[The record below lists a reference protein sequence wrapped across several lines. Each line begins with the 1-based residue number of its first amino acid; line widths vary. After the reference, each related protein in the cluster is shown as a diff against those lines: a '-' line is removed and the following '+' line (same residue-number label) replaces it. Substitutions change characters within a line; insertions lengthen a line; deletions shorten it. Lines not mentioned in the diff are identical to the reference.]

1 MLSNWEGFWDT
12 VEGLFINPSNTLQWL
27 DLSFNDIK
35 TIDQVSNSASRVELD
50 RICNCMFMS
59 KEPLCLL
66 L

>member
-35 TIDQVSNSASRVELD
+35 TIDQVSNSASQVELGT
-50 RICNCMFMS
+50 IWLVN
-59 KEPLCLL
+59 KEPLY
-66 L
+66 